1 MYKHRSRIMLL
12 LLAPA
17 LAGCQFSFSAGGP
30 DFEKLEN
37 AITSEL
43 NKNYAAISR
52 EVSAVECPR
61 PSQALKVGDTFI
73 CNADVDG
80 HNVRVEATVTDDD
93 NNVNFTTLDVVYDLS
108 DAGNAL
114 SQTLS
119 DEYGVAVSV
128 VCGEGLHVVEAG
140 HSFECNATDPD
151 GDTRTV
157 KITAGAVG
165 EDDHWEVIE

>member
-1 MYKHRSRIMLL
+1 MVL

-30 DFEKLEN
+30 DYEKLEN
-37 AITSEL
+37 AIASEL

-61 PSQALKVGDTFI
+61 PAQAPKTGDTFI

-80 HNVRVEATVTDDD
+80 HKVRVEATVTDDD
-93 NNVNFTTLDVVYDLS
+93 YHIDFHTRDIVYDLS
-108 DAGNAL
+108 EAGSTL
-114 SQTLS
+114 SRSIS
-119 DEYGVAVSV
+119 DEYGFAVTVA
-128 VCGEGLHVVEAG
+128 CGDGLHVVEAG
-140 HSFECNATDPD
+140 HSFECTATDPT

-157 KITAGAVG
+157 KVTAGAVG
-165 EDDHWEVIE
+165 EDDQWEVVE